1 MEDASFI
8 ATVGSV
14 YVATVWSMGNPD
26 LRSAL
31 KSRWSLVIDGSK
43 SRFRMHESRRDSMR
57 AWATIVTMV
66 SELYFAF
73 VSCMRLFFPD
83 RFVKPLYQDLQT
95 WCCLA
100 FLAGLRW
107 TCRPNGQ
114 MSKYS
119 SRGVTV
125 LFNVSSLLGCLHIPN
140 ELLPASAVSRAAHG
154 LFTEDPLFTVL
165 VRCACLPLAVLVHY
179 LREDDS
185 DKLLG
190 CALVVVN
197 EVISCLCMA
206 FTLLEVDA
214 ALCKQELAAMDL
226 EKQIQKREVDMKET
240 EKVLRA
246 ARRLLSVTCDCCERL
261 THDWQIVEPS
271 RAILDLLR
279 LKEDASAKLLPF
291 LQFICPEDQQRFA
304 HFAAVSH
311 TTDAPS
317 SLHVRMMSGSGG
329 SLFDAQIF
337 LVNLPGTLENK
348 NESEYLI
355 GIATIQTQ
363 EPSQSMVSI
372 PENRPLVASC
382 ASFDARSERK
392 PRRSSSVAS
401 SESSR
406 RSSSASTV
414 NAEALA
420 QAHQALHAID
430 HISLLIDLN
439 TVAQGYCIR
448 SAQFLFK
455 ESAPLDVL
463 PKLYSWVRQQHQPTV
478 EDWIQE
484 HVNSWYAT
492 GSCQSNETCRGIK
505 CRVAGTQVGFL
516 AGELSTQGIACGSGL
531 VPEDDYSLIMK
542 INLRQLHPA

>member
-1 MEDASFI
+1 MDASFI

-14 YVATVWSMGNPD
+14 YVASVWSMGNPD

-31 KSRWSLVIDGSK
+31 KSRWSLVVDGSK

-57 AWATIVTMV
+57 AWATIATLI
-66 SELYFAF
+66 SELYFVF

-95 WCCLA
+95 WCVLA
-100 FLAGLRW
+100 ILAGLRW

-114 MSKYS
+114 MSKSS

-125 LFNVSSLLGCLHIPN
+125 LFNVSCLLCTIHMPN
-140 ELLPASAVSRAAHG
+140 ELLPASAVSRAAIG

-165 VRCACLPLAVLVHY
+165 VRCACVPLAVLMHY
-179 LREDDS
+179 LREDES
-185 DKLLG
+185 DKFLG
-190 CALVVVN
+190 CALVVVG
-197 EVISCLCMA
+197 ELISCLSMA

-214 ALCKQELAAMDL
+214 ALCKQEQAAMDL
-226 EKQIQKREVDMKET
+226 EKHIQKREEDMKET

-261 THDWQIVEPS
+261 THHWQIVEPS
-271 RAILDLLR
+271 RSILELLH

-291 LQFICPEDQQRFA
+291 LQFICPEDQQRFS

-317 SLHVRMMSGSGG
+317 SLHVRMTSGSDG

-337 LVNLPGTLENK
+337 LVNLPGTLENT
-348 NESEYLI
+348 NEPEYLI
-355 GIATIQTQ
+355 GIATIQRQ
-363 EPSQSMVSI
+363 EPSQNMVSI
-372 PENRPLVASC
+372 PEHRPLTSSAAAVDPR
-382 ASFDARSERK
+382 DARSARP
-392 PRRSSSVAS
+392 PRRSSRS
-401 SESSR
+401 STSSDSSR
-406 RSSSASTV
+406 PSTQ
-414 NAEALA
+414 ALDQMQLALEALD
-420 QAHQALHAID
+420 Q
-430 HISLLIDLN
+430 ISLLIDLS
-439 TVAQGYCIR
+439 TVTQGYCIR

-478 EDWIQE
+478 EDWLQE
-484 HVNSWYAT
+484 HVNGWYAT
-492 GSCQSNETCRGIK
+492 GRCETTETCRGIK
-505 CRVAGTQVGFL
+505 CRVPGTQASFL
-516 AGELSTQGIACGSGL
+516 VGELSTQGIACKGL
-531 VPEDDYSLIMK
+531 GRMPEEDYSLIMK

>member
-1 MEDASFI
+1 M
-8 ATVGSV
+8 GS
-14 YVATVWSMGNPD
+14 PD

-57 AWATIVTMV
+57 AWAAIATMI
-66 SELYFAF
+66 SELYFVF

-95 WCCLA
+95 WCVLA
-100 FLAGLRW
+100 ILAGLRW
-107 TCRPNGQ
+107 TCRPHGQ
-114 MSKYS
+114 MSKIS

-125 LFNVSSLLGCLHIPN
+125 LFNVSCLLCTIHMPN
-140 ELLPASAVSRAAHG
+140 ELLPASAVSRAAIG

-165 VRCACLPLAVLVHY
+165 VRCACLPLAVLIHY
-179 LREDDS
+179 LREDES
-185 DKLLG
+185 EKLLG
-190 CALVVVN
+190 CTLVVVA
-197 EVISCLCMA
+197 ELISCLSMA

-214 ALCKQELAAMDL
+214 ALCKQEQTAMDL
-226 EKQIQKREVDMKET
+226 EKHIQKREEDMKET

-261 THDWQIVEPS
+261 THHWQIVEPS
-271 RAILDLLR
+271 RGILELLH

-304 HFAAVSH
+304 HFADVSH

-317 SLHVRMMSGSGG
+317 SLHVRMTSGSDG

-348 NESEYLI
+348 NEPGYLI

-363 EPSQSMVSI
+363 EPSQNMVSI
-372 PENRPLVASC
+372 PEHRPLTSSTGAL
-382 ASFDARSERK
+382 DARK
-392 PRRSSSVAS
+392 ARRSRRCSRSSASSDSSSV
-401 SESSR
+401 
-406 RSSSASTV
+406 STV
-414 NAEALA
+414 NGQGLA
-420 QAHQALHAID
+420 QMHQALEALD
-430 HISLLIDLN
+430 QISLLIDLN
-439 TVAQGYCIR
+439 TVTQGYCIR

-455 ESAPLDVL
+455 ESAALDVL

-484 HVNSWYAT
+484 HVNGWYAT
-492 GSCQSNETCRGIK
+492 GSCETTETCRGIK
-505 CRVAGTQVGFL
+505 CRVPGTQASFL
-516 AGELSTQGIACGSGL
+516 VGELSTQGIACKGL
-531 VPEDDYSLIMK
+531 GQVPEEAWQQSS
-542 INLRQLHPA
+542 AWEVEE